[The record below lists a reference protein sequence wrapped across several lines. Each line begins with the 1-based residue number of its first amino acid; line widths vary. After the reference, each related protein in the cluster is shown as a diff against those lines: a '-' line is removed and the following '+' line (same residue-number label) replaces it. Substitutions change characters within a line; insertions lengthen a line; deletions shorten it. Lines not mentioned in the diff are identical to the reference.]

1 MPVHTTPRMTMMRTS
16 TSPIRRSPY
25 LLVADNCSV
34 KLARKGAI
42 HLAGFPLPVHDPVP
56 VPGTPGSR
64 LQRSAMRHGRWAGRN
79 ARGYIPIRFDSQL
92 GHERMVTAAKRSGM
106 QRRQKWQVARVRGAR
121 AAVVLEA
128 DDACEDDLQGWCSP
142 PTSR

>member
-56 VPGTPGSR
+56 VPPRSR
-64 LQRSAMRHGRWAGRN
+64 LQREDMRHGRWAGRN

-92 GHERMVTAAKRSGM
+92 RHERMVTAAKRSGM
-106 QRRQKWQVARVRGAR
+106 QRRQKRQVARARGAR
-121 AAVVLEA
+121 AAVVREA
-128 DDACEDDLQGWCSP
+128 VDACEDDLQGWCRS
-142 PTSR
+142 PTSK